1 MTTLDKLLADLSAVL
16 ALLEADPDLATRQ
29 ELERRRDDLREAL
42 RSIDVD
48 EHRPTPEILEEYH
61 HLAARIKKA
70 KKEQVKK
77 AGAKYA
83 GATATVGGG
92 VVPKNINEM
101 INAGNRLEELE
112 ERFEHLQRI
121 LDERGA
127 LESTDSDS
135 GRR

>member
-1 MTTLDKLLADLSAVL
+1 MSTLDELLADLSAVL
-16 ALLEADPDLATRQ
+16 TQLEADPDAATRQ
-29 ELERRRDDLREAL
+29 ELERRRDDLRDAL
-42 RSIDVD
+42 RSININ
-48 EHRPTPEILEEYH
+48 ERRPTPEILEEYE

-70 KKEQVKK
+70 KREQVKR

-101 INAGNRLEELE
+101 INRGNRLEELE
-112 ERFEHLQRI
+112 ERYEDLHRI

-127 LESTDSDS
+127 LESTDSDNAK
-135 GRR
+135 R